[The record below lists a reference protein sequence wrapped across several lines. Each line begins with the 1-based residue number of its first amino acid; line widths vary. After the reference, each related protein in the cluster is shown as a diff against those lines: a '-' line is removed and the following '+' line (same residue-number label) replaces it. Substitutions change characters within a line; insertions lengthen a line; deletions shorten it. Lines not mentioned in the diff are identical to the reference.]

1 MVSFNV
7 IRMHGCLQIKVGNW
21 EKVKN
26 GESFKWRY
34 KLTQTNLKHNS
45 LVVPATLATELL
57 GAQIVAHAT
66 AGTPQDIIVL
76 WADQAHQYQYTFFNQ
91 KHSVDKLM
99 GNLKTGLR
107 ETPLREGDRLLFSAN
122 GEGNLK
128 VKLDTS
134 MPSATDMAFPSSKDA
149 QAADTAEHATN
160 FHNVLWE
167 DGENPKRGVKAHA
180 YIRVHMR
187 YYPLTREPVI
197 EANGKPKLNKNG
209 TQMFEACCPT
219 IENDWQTV
227 MKDKAIN
234 ISSFDTVAQAG
245 VAADLYCHWHAAG
258 LKMCGKKPLNYNL
271 NYTGY
276 NLDDERMKT
285 LMASPNFQ
293 TFRKKVQDLKE
304 FIKEILPDLQR
315 AARNPKRPRREAS
328 ETP

>member
-107 ETPLREGDRLLFSAN
+107 EHHCE
-122 GEGNLK
+122 K
-128 VKLDTS
+128 VIGYCLV
-134 MPSATDMAFPSSKDA
+134 PMA
-149 QAADTAEHATN
+149 
-160 FHNVLWE
+160 
-167 DGENPKRGVKAHA
+167 R
-180 YIRVHMR
+180 
-187 YYPLTREPVI
+187 
-197 EANGKPKLNKNG
+197 
-209 TQMFEACCPT
+209 
-219 IENDWQTV
+219 
-227 MKDKAIN
+227 AI
-234 ISSFDTVAQAG
+234 
-245 VAADLYCHWHAAG
+245 
-258 LKMCGKKPLNYNL
+258 
-271 NYTGY
+271 
-276 NLDDERMKT
+276 
-285 LMASPNFQ
+285 
-293 TFRKKVQDLKE
+293 
-304 FIKEILPDLQR
+304 
-315 AARNPKRPRREAS
+315 
-328 ETP
+328 